1 MLKSSTIFLPC
12 RKNTVFGKLI
22 LGNDVLKRIEH
33 VDVDGS
39 TNKPIVPVR
48 IVDCGELVD
57 GKGRGSFSTENGTAQ
72 INDSNFQM
80 DWRFSNQ
87 LQFSNFNNIRSK
99 RDLSI

>member
-57 GKGRGSFSTENGTAQ
+57 GKGRGSVSTENGTAQ
-72 INDSNFQM
+72 INDSTGDSQMNCNFEILTTYVA
-80 DWRFSNQ
+80 SV
-87 LQFSNFNNIRSK
+87 I
-99 RDLSI
+99 